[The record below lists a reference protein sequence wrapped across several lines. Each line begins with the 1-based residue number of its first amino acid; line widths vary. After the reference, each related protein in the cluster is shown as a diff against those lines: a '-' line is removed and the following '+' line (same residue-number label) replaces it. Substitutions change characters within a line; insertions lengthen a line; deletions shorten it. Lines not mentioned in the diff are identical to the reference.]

1 MILKLSMM
9 AVIGAL
15 IGWAT
20 NWLAIKLLFRP
31 YEPYKIPFIPLTLQ
45 GLMPKRR
52 PQIAHSVGITVERE
66 LVTVEEIVDKMIE
79 DLDKEE
85 IVRLVKARVTE
96 IARQKM
102 PAMIP
107 GIFRDLIY
115 SYIEEAVDENAQA
128 AITEISEKVVHR
140 AAEKV
145 SIGLL
150 VEEKIND
157 FDFRKIE
164 DIVVEVAN
172 KELRHIEWLGG
183 VIGFLIGLLQGS
195 LVLFVLK

>member
-1 MILKLSMM
+1 MILKLAIM
-9 AVIGAL
+9 ALIGAL

-31 YEPYKIPFIPLTLQ
+31 YEPYKIPLLPVVFQ

-52 PQIAHSVGITVERE
+52 HEIARTVGQTVERE

-85 IVRLVKARVTE
+85 IVRMVKVRVTQ
-96 IARQKM
+96 IAEQKM
-102 PAMIP
+102 PSIIP
-107 GIFRDLIY
+107 GAFRGMIFK
-115 SYIEEAVDENAQA
+115 YIEEAIDENADA
-128 AITEISEKVVHR
+128 AITEISEQVVHR

-145 SIGLL
+145 SIGTL

-164 DIVVEVAN
+164 GIIFEVAS
-172 KELRHIEWLGG
+172 KELHHIEWLGG
-183 VIGFLIGLLQGS
+183 VIGFVIGLLQGS
-195 LVLFVLK
+195 LVLFVL

>member
-1 MILKLSMM
+1 MILKLTMM
-9 AVIGAL
+9 ALIGAL

-31 YEPYKIPFIPLTLQ
+31 YEPYKIPFLPLTIQ

-52 PQIAHSVGITVERE
+52 PQIAHSVGVTVERE

-79 DLDKEE
+79 DLDKDE
-85 IVRLVKARVTE
+85 IVRLVKMRVSE
-96 IARQKM
+96 IAKQKM
-102 PAMIP
+102 PSIIP
-107 GIFRDLIY
+107 GIFRELIY
-115 SYIEEAVDENAQA
+115 SYIEEAIDENAEA

-150 VEEKIND
+150 VEEKINE

-164 DIVVEVAN
+164 EIVVEVAN

-183 VIGFLIGLLQGS
+183 VIGLVIGLLQGS
-195 LVLFVLK
+195 LVLFVL